1 MTASESKQSGCVFLC
16 AMQVEISYNKVTYMT
31 CGLPLLICCK
41 YHQANLKTEFFML
54 GPDKEQKKKI
64 HQPLP
69 SNIKSPSSNFCIIF
83 DQLLNSDCKGLY
95 TLQV

>member
-1 MTASESKQSGCVFLC
+1 
-16 AMQVEISYNKVTYMT
+16 
-31 CGLPLLICCK
+31 
-41 YHQANLKTEFFML
+41 ML